1 MDHDKT
7 EFKASLK
14 SIPFHPS
21 FIENIK
27 FRKQER
33 EKYRKKDMKK
43 NLEKEKERESHRN
56 RDI

>member
-1 MDHDKT
+1 MKLDHDKT

-33 EKYRKKDMKK
+33 EEYRKKDKK
-43 NLEKEKERESHRN
+43 EFRERKGKREPQK
-56 RDI
+56 